1 MGNWNSSSGTGTTD
15 DAYSSGPG
23 QNYSSSTTS
32 SSNDNNDFFSGTF
45 DDPGEP
51 GFSGPSYEGQYGT
64 DSDGDYYGPGDVGED
79 FELDKITAQFD
90 ALDKAYETTYGSVLG
105 FGGQRGTIA
114 VDAMGRIETFSPFGE
129 RVSEDRAAYAAR
141 VLGETELAGD
151 IYGTRD
157 VNVPGLMD
165 NFERAVGSVANA
177 VTERFGTSLERDY
190 VVGLDQ
196 GFIGQ
201 VTEDY
206 SGVDAIGN
214 LIGMAVPGGAQV
226 DSARAKSLRTSDP
239 RELEYQ
245 YSSTLF
251 GQHSSLQTAEELAA
265 SRAAAAAQAE
275 KERQMGG
282 GQAPFTAA
290 AVPAAVLM
298 EAASRG
304 SRSRLLGNFLRAT
317 APSIY
322 PQIYQMFNEGGEVE
336 QPQAQAPEEQVEMM
350 MAMPPMKEIAADPQK
365 FLKDPNSARTA
376 EETQNIYRYNKQILD
391 LAKTLPKPKLAV
403 EGGVQG
409 EEPKVAEGGPA
420 GFVGQ
425 APEQLDEATTVA
437 DDVPMEVAEGTF
449 VINAAAVEHAGSDDI
464 KKMILTAMEEARNQ
478 GIDTSGNVNTID
490 RENAVSLL
498 VSRGEV
504 IVPPLLAKIIGYDR
518 LNKIN
523 NRGKE
528 EVKKRV
534 EENGQSPEAEA
545 LDQQPQNPAEGMTMA
560 EGGESFIRRAYKTIP
575 TNVRLLLEYMAG
587 SDSPIT
593 EKDFT
598 EAELKEMAAAIEKQR
613 GQNVDR
619 ETQLREMVESGK
631 PYRKLEAPKGL
642 ENLTEFFGDSKNPIY
657 VDFKGNTV
665 DQSFVDEIEKNEE
678 FRNALMERAKNALA
692 SYENTRDTVSVGG
705 RFYYRDDVE
714 RPSGYE
720 GFVDKLQDPTYQ
732 LQTTVG
738 KFKAKDSEDLAG
750 YTVTDTYDFNSGEL
764 GFESNEDIT
773 LQDIWD
779 EREKPQMMAE
789 LMARYLRPE
798 GGRPVEINLERA
810 QQADSPT
817 MADGGVAVRGSGST
831 GPDQK
836 NVNLEAEVQGEG
848 FIAKPRLNYSQQT
861 NTQQFP
867 DGVVVDEKGKSLGFA
882 VDGQM
887 FLKDDKS
894 LRAGFERQASNFE
907 GQVNLPEQYGGETI
921 EFGGGSKM
929 KRYNMGATFGPVD
942 VDLSKTQV
950 PNGDDVLG
958 GSVRY
963 RFSENGD
970 VTLEATDD
978 GRSGRIGLNYR
989 F

>member
-1 MGNWNSSSGTGTTD
+1 M
-15 DAYSSGPG
+15 
-23 QNYSSSTTS
+23 
-32 SSNDNNDFFSGTF
+32 
-45 DDPGEP
+45 
-51 GFSGPSYEGQYGT
+51 
-64 DSDGDYYGPGDVGED
+64 
-79 FELDKITAQFD
+79 
-90 ALDKAYETTYGSVLG
+90 
-105 FGGQRGTIA
+105 
-114 VDAMGRIETFSPFGE
+114 
-129 RVSEDRAAYAAR
+129 
-141 VLGETELAGD
+141 LGETELAGD

-177 VTERFGTSLERDY
+177 VTERFGTSLEKDY

-196 GFIGQ
+196 GFIGE

-206 SGVDAIGN
+206 SVADALGN
-214 LIGMAVPGGAQV
+214 LVGMAVPGGAQV

-304 SRSRLLGNFLRAT
+304 ARSQILGNFLRAT

-322 PQIYQMFNEGGEVE
+322 PQIYQMFNEGGKAE
-336 QPQAQAPEEQVEMM
+336 QPQAQVPEEQVEMM

-376 EETQNIYRYNKQILD
+376 EETQNIYRYNKQVLD
-391 LAKTLPKPKLAV
+391 LAKTLPKPTLAV

-409 EEPKVAEGGPA
+409 QEPKVAEGGPA

-464 KKMILTAMEEARNQ
+464 KKMILTAMDEARNQ

-545 LDQQPQNPAEGMTMA
+545 LDQQPQNPAEGMTM
-560 EGGESFIRRAYKTIP
+560 E
-575 TNVRLLLEYMAG
+575 
-587 SDSPIT
+587 
-593 EKDFT
+593 
-598 EAELKEMAAAIEKQR
+598 
-613 GQNVDR
+613 
-619 ETQLREMVESGK
+619 
-631 PYRKLEAPKGL
+631 
-642 ENLTEFFGDSKNPIY
+642 
-657 VDFKGNTV
+657 
-665 DQSFVDEIEKNEE
+665 
-678 FRNALMERAKNALA
+678 
-692 SYENTRDTVSVGG
+692 
-705 RFYYRDDVE
+705 
-714 RPSGYE
+714 
-720 GFVDKLQDPTYQ
+720 
-732 LQTTVG
+732 
-738 KFKAKDSEDLAG
+738 
-750 YTVTDTYDFNSGEL
+750 
-764 GFESNEDIT
+764 
-773 LQDIWD
+773 
-779 EREKPQMMAE
+779 
-789 LMARYLRPE
+789 
-798 GGRPVEINLERA
+798 
-810 QQADSPT
+810 
-817 MADGGVAVRGSGST
+817 DGGVAVRGSGST

-848 FIAKPRLNYSQQT
+848 FIAKPRLNYSEQT

-907 GQVNLPEQYGGETI
+907 GQVNLPEQYDGETI

-950 PNGDDVLG
+950 PTGDDVLG